1 MRTTFLKKLLNSTLA
16 FSIATSGIIIPNPK
30 AYAQAMQ
37 TEAEQQNDELL
48 SVDFSNYPTLA
59 EGWEAKADKKPYSG
73 GVTSSKSLKLNKSG
87 YYLQTP
93 SFNLESDATL
103 TFYTKGYS
111 TEVNVE
117 SVLKVQVLE
126 NGAWTDIHTL
136 TIFDTANFIK
146 TEVKVPQTATKV
158 KIVLETKGAFNVALD
173 GVALTGTGSIVE
185 GGTEETPETPDH
197 EEVKPPTNG
206 GTTTPDNTEKPGNG
220 ETTTP
225 PTDSKPDADAY
236 GELVISGASSL
247 EVGMNSTLQVTTKN
261 GESISDATFTSSDQA
276 ALSVDNSGKIKAL
289 KEGTHVVSAAAMID
303 GKKYI
308 GDKRI
313 VVSPATEYPVTV
325 FTETFSKIP
334 EFAEGWETNLTADDN
349 YGKSAV
355 KFTKQGQYITTEEF
369 RLDGHGLLKFV
380 AKGNA
385 SQANGTTVLR
395 VQYQSNFKDEWKN
408 LAMFNSFA
416 NNNENFGVRI
426 PEDAT
431 RIRIII
437 EEKGKMNISFDD
449 MSLVAQGLG
458 VKEPDTE
465 KPVIQLTDSVTE
477 GNLDFDITIKADVT
491 DNRKVGDVTLYYRV
505 VGENEFKS
513 VPMGLNDGV
522 YQGIIGKKDLD
533 AKGIEY
539 KIEASDIEGNK
550 ATTDINKISISSDDK
565 TNPEITSI
573 SPADNANV
581 GKNKTPKISAKYADR
596 SGIKLD
602 SIKLFFNDEEVTEK
616 ATITETELTYQV
628 KEALENGTY
637 KVKLQL
643 ADNAGNET
651 EKEWTFKVS
660 DVARNLY
667 FGQLHSHTN
676 LSDGAGSIDDAYTHA
691 REKAKVDFLAVTDH
705 SNSFDND
712 TQANIADGSMS
723 TKWQTGL
730 NAADK
735 YNEDH
740 KFTAIYAYEMTWS
753 AGTGK
758 YGHMNTFNTE
768 GFETRTNS
776 AMNLRNYYETLKT
789 QPQSISQFNH
799 PGTTFGDFVDFGF
812 YDEEIDQLITLV
824 EVGNG
829 DGPIRSSAHFPSYEY
844 YTRALDK
851 GWHVAPTNNQD
862 NHKGLWGNANTAR
875 TVIEAEEL
883 TRDSLYEAIRER
895 RVYSTEDENL
905 HISYELNGATM
916 GSILSEQ
923 DSAEVYIK
931 VMDPDAGDTIDK
943 IQLITDGGRVAH
955 EITNV
960 DATEK
965 EWTLSF
971 EPEASSTYYY
981 VKVTQNDL
989 DIAVTA
995 PVWIGEKENVGI
1007 SGVTVSSSKV
1017 LVGDEVTVDAVV
1029 YNNEATPVTNAKV
1042 EYFVNGS
1049 SKPIATAVLATIK
1062 PSDTATLSAS
1072 FPLTKKG
1079 KNVIEAVITLTVNG
1093 AERQYSERIEVK
1105 TFDSSEVSH
1114 VLIDGSHAN
1123 AYVTE
1128 SKYPNKMQYVTEL
1141 VGQEGGIVHINEKE
1155 ITADVL
1161 NGMDVLILTD
1171 PSNDHFYSDSEVEAI
1186 KAYVEAG
1193 GHLIITSKA
1202 DYGDKTGEYGN
1213 AAQGNKVLEA
1223 IGSALRFNDDQV
1235 IDNTEYS
1242 NQKFR
1247 LYFDDYNEESPYTK
1261 GIDFGKIEQGNSSNQ
1276 DYKFSFYSGNSV
1288 LVEDESANVDVVV
1301 KGHPTTQNTDADNQD
1316 DWTEV
1321 KPGEVVALAVET
1333 LDNGAKIIASGVT
1346 FFSDFEMD
1354 PTRDYSNRTIMT
1366 NIINDVA
1373 PAKAA
1378 QITPIAE
1385 LHVDANGDNEPDL
1398 KGETRTIEGIITSGN
1413 NNPLTSFF
1421 DVVYVQDETGGITI
1435 HPIANTKLKLGQKVR
1450 ITGVVG
1456 SYEGDTQLGEVQEL
1470 TDVEIIDE
1478 SINLVDPTKLSTADS
1493 MLEKYEGLLVSAQ
1506 GVVKSIDTQ
1515 AGNIIINDG
1524 SGDAR
1529 VHINGYIG
1537 GGQSGEEVGAW
1548 ANRIKVGDTLSVI
1561 GLAAE
1566 DAAGKRIRVRNT
1578 DEVIVVEASTETPDN
1593 GGTTTPDNGGA
1604 TTPGNGGATTP
1615 GNGGATT
1622 PGNGG
1627 TTTPGNGENET
1638 SEYNIPQ
1645 SLKDSID
1652 TTVITPVYGKGTQSS
1667 PLKLEVSVKA
1677 TVESIQKLMSGYKV
1691 TVKITPTRSVGVTYD
1706 ITLTNEVETHY
1717 LQLTV
1722 PTQNEAVINFLNSLV
1737 EPTPLPAPKPDN
1749 GGNGNNN
1756 GSNQS
1761 SETPETGYGQL
1772 FGWFAAGMAFIIAGY
1787 VAYTTNKRKN
1797 ESK

>member
-1 MRTTFLKKLLNSTLA
+1 MRITFLKKLLNSTLA
-16 FSIATSGIIIPNPK
+16 FSIATSGMIIPNPT

-37 TEAEQQNDELL
+37 SEVEQSVVFKEGFDNYLEEMPTGWTELGTATKRPYYSTASNSGESTPSVKLGKDGQTLTSPVFSLQTEGTL
-48 SVDFSNYPTLA
+48 SFVAKGNGNSGDFSSEL
-59 EGWEAKADKKPYSG
+59 
-73 GVTSSKSLKLNKSG
+73 V
-87 YYLQTP
+87 
-93 SFNLESDATL
+93 
-103 TFYTKGYS
+103 
-111 TEVNVE
+111 VE
-117 SVLKVQVLE
+117 VLE
-126 NGAWTDIHTL
+126 NNEWVTKIKEVISQDKQTL
-136 TIFDTANFIK
+136 TVDLSESVTQVRFGINKK
-146 TEVKVPQTATKV
+146 TGN
-158 KIVLETKGAFNVALD
+158 IMLD
-173 GVALTGTGSIVE
+173 DIAVYGNGSIVE
-185 GGTEETPETPDH
+185 DSTESTPDVPETETPETPD
-197 EEVKPPTNG
+197 
-206 GTTTPDNTEKPGNG
+206 D

-225 PTDSKPDADAY
+225 PTESKPEVDAY
-236 GELVISGASSL
+236 GELVISGASTL
-247 EVGMNSTLQVTTKN
+247 EVGMNSTVQVTNKE
-261 GESISDATFTSSDQA
+261 GEVVSDVQFESTVPSVLTIDQA
-276 ALSVDNSGKIKAL
+276 GKLKAVS
-289 KEGTHVVSAAAMID
+289 EGITQISATTTIE

-308 GDKRI
+308 GQKRI
-313 VVSPATEYPVTV
+313 EVTKAGEYPITV
-325 FTETFSKIP
+325 FTEDFKKFP
-334 EFAEGWETNLTADDN
+334 QLLEGWETNLAEDDKYSGGN
-349 YGKSAV
+349 IDGPSL
-355 KFTKQGQYITTEEF
+355 KFTKQGQYITTDEF
-369 RLDGHGLLKFV
+369 RLIGHGLLKFS
-380 AKGNA
+380 AKGNSTQA
-385 SQANGTTVLR
+385 SGTTVLR
-395 VQYQSNFKDEWKN
+395 VQYQSDFKDEWKD
-408 LAMFNSFA
+408 LAMFNSFGSKY
-416 NNNENFGVRI
+416 ENFGVRI
-426 PEDAT
+426 PEDGT
-431 RIRIII
+431 RIRIYI
-437 EEKGKMNISFDD
+437 EEKGQMNISFDD
-449 MSLVAQGLG
+449 MSFHAQKLG
-458 VKEPDTE
+458 EKEPDTE
-465 KPVIQLTDSVTE
+465 APVISLVDAVKP
-477 GNLDFDITIKADVT
+477 GNLDYDITVKANVT
-491 DNRKVGDVTLYYRV
+491 DNRKVGDVTLHYRV
-505 VGENEFKS
+505 IGESEFKS
-513 VPMGLNDGV
+513 VPMGLTDGV

-539 KIEASDIEGNK
+539 KIEASDAEGNK
-550 ATTDINKISISSDDK
+550 AETNTEQISISSEDYTK
-565 TNPEITSI
+565 PEITSI
-573 SPADNANV
+573 SPADNANL
-581 GKNKTPKISAKYADR
+581 GKNKTPKISAKYSDR

-602 SIKLFFNDEEVTEK
+602 SVKLFFNDVEVTAK

-628 KEALENGTY
+628 EEALANGTY

-643 ADNAGNET
+643 EDKSGNT
-651 EKEWTFKVS
+651 MEKEWTFKVA

-676 LSDGAGSIDDAYTHA
+676 LSDGAGSIDDAYTY
-691 REKAKVDFLAVTDH
+691 AKEQAGVDFLAVTDH

-730 NAADK
+730 TAADK

-758 YGHMNTFNTE
+758 YGHINTFNTK

-776 AMNLRNYYETLKT
+776 AMNLRKYYETLKT
-789 QPQSISQFNH
+789 QQQSVSQFNH

-812 YDEEIDQLITLV
+812 YDEEIDELITLI

-875 TVIEAEEL
+875 TVVEAEQL

-905 HISYELNGATM
+905 EISYELNGATM

-923 DSAEVYIK
+923 ESAEVYVK

-955 EITNV
+955 EVTNV
-960 DATEK
+960 NTTEK

-971 EPEASSTYYY
+971 TPDASSTYYY
-981 VKVTQNDL
+981 VKVTQGDL

-1007 SGVTVSSSKV
+1007 SGVTASSSKV
-1017 LVGDEVTVDAVV
+1017 LVGDEVTVDTVV
-1029 YNNEATPVTNAKV
+1029 YNNESTSITNAKV
-1042 EYFVNGS
+1042 EYFVNGAS
-1049 SKPIATAVLATIK
+1049 TPIATDVAAIIEA
-1062 PSDTATLSAS
+1062 SDTATLSAS

-1079 KNVIEAVITLTVNG
+1079 KNIIEAVITLTVNG

-1128 SKYPNKMQYVTEL
+1128 SKYPNNMKYVTEL
-1141 VGQEGGIVHINEKE
+1141 VGQEGGIVHINESE
-1155 ITADVL
+1155 ITSEVL
-1161 NGMDVLILTD
+1161 KGMDVLILTD
-1171 PSNDHFYSDSEVEAI
+1171 PSNDHFYSDSEVAVI

-1202 DYGDKTGEYGN
+1202 DYGDKTDEYGN

-1223 IGSALRFNDDQV
+1223 IGSVLRFNDDQV
-1235 IDNTEYS
+1235 VDYTEFS
-1242 NQKFR
+1242 NQNFR
-1247 LYFDDYNEESPYTK
+1247 LYFDDYNEESPYTR
-1261 GIDFGKIEQGNSSNQ
+1261 GIDFGKIEQGNSKNQ

-1288 LVEDESANVDVVV
+1288 LVTDESANVDVVV
-1301 KGHPTTQNTDADNQD
+1301 KGHPTTQNADADKQE
-1316 DWTEV
+1316 DWKELQ
-1321 KPGEVVALAVET
+1321 PGEVIALAVET

-1354 PTRDYSNRTIMT
+1354 SNRDYSNRTIMT

-1398 KGETRTIEGIITSGN
+1398 KGETRTIEGIITAGN
-1413 NNPLTSFF
+1413 SNPLNTFF

-1478 SINLVDPTKLSTADS
+1478 SINLVNPTDLSTADS

-1506 GVVKSIDTQ
+1506 GIVKEIDEK

-1537 GGQSGEEVGAW
+1537 GGSSGEEVSAW
-1548 ANRIKVGDTLSVI
+1548 VNRINVGDTLSVV

-1578 DEVIVVEASTETPDN
+1578 DEVAVVDPSETP
-1593 GGTTTPDNGGA
+1593 
-1604 TTPGNGGATTP
+1604 
-1615 GNGGATT
+1615 
-1622 PGNGG
+1622 
-1627 TTTPGNGENET
+1627 
-1638 SEYNIPQ
+1638 SYVIPEA
-1645 SLKDSID
+1645 LKDVID
-1652 TTVITPVYGKGTQSS
+1652 TTVMTPVSGDGTKET
-1667 PLKLEVSVKA
+1667 PLEIEISEQA
-1677 TVESIQKLMSGYKV
+1677 SVESIKKLVSGYKV
-1691 TVKITPTRSVGVTYD
+1691 TGKLRGTRSGLVYD
-1706 ITLTNEVETHY
+1706 LALTNDANTYY
-1717 LQLTV
+1717 LTLAV
-1722 PTQNEAVINFLNSLV
+1722 PTNNVDVVNYLNQLVNVDSGNNNGNENNS
-1737 EPTPLPAPKPDN
+1737 
-1749 GGNGNNN
+1749 GNGNNN
-1756 GSNQS
+1756 GNESNSGNGNNNGNESNSGNGNNNGNESNSGNVNNNENQNNGS
-1761 SETPETGYGQL
+1761 IQTPETGYGYL
-1772 FGWFAAGMAFIIAGY
+1772 FGWFAAGIALIVAGY
-1787 VAYTTNKRKN
+1787 VTYTTNRRKN

>member
-93 SFNLESDATL
+93 SFNLESEATL

-126 NGAWTDIHTL
+126 NGVWTDIHTL
-136 TIFDTANFIK
+136 TTFDTANFIK

-158 KIVLETKGAFNVALD
+158 KILLETKGAFNVALD

-197 EEVKPPTNG
+197 EEVTPPANG

-225 PTDSKPDADAY
+225 PTESKPDADAY
-236 GELVISGASSL
+236 GELVISGASTL
-247 EVGMNSTLQVTTKN
+247 EVGMNSTLQVTNQEGQTVSDVKF
-261 GESISDATFTSSDQA
+261 ESTVPSVLTVDQA
-276 ALSVDNSGKIKAL
+276 GKMNAVA
-289 KEGTHVVSAAAMID
+289 EGITQISATTMID

-308 GDKRI
+308 GQKRI
-313 VVSPATEYPVTV
+313 EVTKAGEYPVTV
-325 FTETFSKIP
+325 FDEGFK
-334 EFAEGWETNLTADDN
+334 EFPNLPQGWSTNLADDDKYSGGN
-349 YGKSAV
+349 IAGPSL
-355 KFTKQGQYITTEEF
+355 KFAKQGQYIETDEF
-369 RLDGHGLLKFV
+369 RLIGHGLLKFA
-380 AKGNA
+380 AKGNS
-385 SQANGTTVLR
+385 SQASGTTVLR

-408 LAMFNSFA
+408 LAMFNSFSSKY
-416 NNNENFGVRI
+416 ENFGVRI

-431 RIRIII
+431 RIRIYI
-437 EEKGKMNISFDD
+437 EEKGQMNISFDD
-449 MSLVAQGLG
+449 MSFHAQKLG
-458 VKEPDTE
+458 VKEEDTE
-465 KPVIQLTDSVTE
+465 APVISLVDMVDS

-643 ADNAGNET
+643 ADNAGNKT
-651 EKEWTFKVS
+651 EKEWTFKVA

-691 REKAKVDFLAVTDH
+691 RENAKVDFLAVTDH

-723 TKWQTGL
+723 EKWQTGL
-730 NAADK
+730 SAADK

-789 QPQSISQFNH
+789 QPQSVSQFNH

-812 YDEEIDQLITLV
+812 YDEEIDELITLI

-1049 SKPIATAVLATIK
+1049 SEPIATAALATIK

-1171 PSNDHFYSDSEVEAI
+1171 PSNDHFYSNSEVEAI
-1186 KAYVEAG
+1186 KAYVQAG

-1213 AAQGNKVLEA
+1213 AAQGNKVLQA

-1288 LVEDESANVDVVV
+1288 LVENESANVDVVV
-1301 KGHPTTQNTDADNQD
+1301 KGHPTTQNTDADNQG

-1478 SINLVDPTKLSTADS
+1478 SINLVEPTKLTAAQT
-1493 MLEKYEGLLVSAQ
+1493 MLEEYEGLLVSTQ

-1515 AGNIIINDG
+1515 AGNIIISDE
-1524 SGDAR
+1524 SGEAR

-1537 GGQSGEEVGAW
+1537 GGQSGEAVGAW

-1578 DEVIVVEASTETPDN
+1578 DEVVVVEVSTETPDN

-1615 GNGGATT
+1615 GNGGTTT

-1627 TTTPGNGENET
+1627 TT
-1638 SEYNIPQ
+1638 
-1645 SLKDSID
+1645 
-1652 TTVITPVYGKGTQSS
+1652 V
-1667 PLKLEVSVKA
+1667 
-1677 TVESIQKLMSGYKV
+1677 
-1691 TVKITPTRSVGVTYD
+1691 
-1706 ITLTNEVETHY
+1706 
-1717 LQLTV
+1717 
-1722 PTQNEAVINFLNSLV
+1722 
-1737 EPTPLPAPKPDN
+1737 PDN
-1749 GGNGNNN
+1749 GGTTTPDNGGTTTPDNGGNNN

-1772 FGWFAAGMAFIIAGY
+1772 LGWFAAGMSFIIVGY

>member
-1 MRTTFLKKLLNSTLA
+1 
-16 FSIATSGIIIPNPK
+16 
-30 AYAQAMQ
+30 
-37 TEAEQQNDELL
+37 
-48 SVDFSNYPTLA
+48 
-59 EGWEAKADKKPYSG
+59 
-73 GVTSSKSLKLNKSG
+73 
-87 YYLQTP
+87 
-93 SFNLESDATL
+93 
-103 TFYTKGYS
+103 
-111 TEVNVE
+111 
-117 SVLKVQVLE
+117 
-126 NGAWTDIHTL
+126 
-136 TIFDTANFIK
+136 
-146 TEVKVPQTATKV
+146 
-158 KIVLETKGAFNVALD
+158 
-173 GVALTGTGSIVE
+173 
-185 GGTEETPETPDH
+185 
-197 EEVKPPTNG
+197 
-206 GTTTPDNTEKPGNG
+206 
-220 ETTTP
+220 
-225 PTDSKPDADAY
+225 
-236 GELVISGASSL
+236 
-247 EVGMNSTLQVTTKN
+247 
-261 GESISDATFTSSDQA
+261 
-276 ALSVDNSGKIKAL
+276 
-289 KEGTHVVSAAAMID
+289 
-303 GKKYI
+303 
-308 GDKRI
+308 
-313 VVSPATEYPVTV
+313 
-325 FTETFSKIP
+325 
-334 EFAEGWETNLTADDN
+334 
-349 YGKSAV
+349 
-355 KFTKQGQYITTEEF
+355 
-369 RLDGHGLLKFV
+369 
-380 AKGNA
+380 
-385 SQANGTTVLR
+385 
-395 VQYQSNFKDEWKN
+395 
-408 LAMFNSFA
+408 
-416 NNNENFGVRI
+416 
-426 PEDAT
+426 
-431 RIRIII
+431 
-437 EEKGKMNISFDD
+437 
-449 MSLVAQGLG
+449 
-458 VKEPDTE
+458 
-465 KPVIQLTDSVTE
+465 
-477 GNLDFDITIKADVT
+477 
-491 DNRKVGDVTLYYRV
+491 
-505 VGENEFKS
+505 
-513 VPMGLNDGV
+513 
-522 YQGIIGKKDLD
+522 
-533 AKGIEY
+533 
-539 KIEASDIEGNK
+539 
-550 ATTDINKISISSDDK
+550 
-565 TNPEITSI
+565 
-573 SPADNANV
+573 
-581 GKNKTPKISAKYADR
+581 
-596 SGIKLD
+596 
-602 SIKLFFNDEEVTEK
+602 
-616 ATITETELTYQV
+616 
-628 KEALENGTY
+628 
-637 KVKLQL
+637 
-643 ADNAGNET
+643 
-651 EKEWTFKVS
+651 
-660 DVARNLY
+660 
-667 FGQLHSHTN
+667 
-676 LSDGAGSIDDAYTHA
+676 
-691 REKAKVDFLAVTDH
+691 
-705 SNSFDND
+705 
-712 TQANIADGSMS
+712 
-723 TKWQTGL
+723 
-730 NAADK
+730 
-735 YNEDH
+735 
-740 KFTAIYAYEMTWS
+740 MTWS

-1171 PSNDHFYSDSEVEAI
+1171 PSNDHFYSNSEVEAI
-1186 KAYVEAG
+1186 KAYVQAG

-1213 AAQGNKVLEA
+1213 ATQGNKVLQA

-1288 LVEDESANVDVVV
+1288 LVKDESANVDVVV
-1301 KGHPTTQNTDADNQD
+1301 KGHPTTQNTDADNQG

-1478 SINLVDPTKLSTADS
+1478 SINLVEPTKLTAAQT
-1493 MLEKYEGLLVSAQ
+1493 MLEEYEGLLVSTQ
-1506 GVVKSIDTQ
+1506 GVVQSIDTQ
-1515 AGNIIINDG
+1515 AGNIIISDE
-1524 SGDAR
+1524 SGEAR

-1537 GGQSGEEVGAW
+1537 GGQSGEAVGAW
-1548 ANRIKVGDTLSVI
+1548 ANRIKVGDTLSVV

-1578 DEVIVVEASTETPDN
+1578 DEVVVVEVSTETPDN
-1593 GGTTTPDNGGA
+1593 GGTTTPDNGGT
-1604 TTPGNGGATTP
+1604 TTPD
-1615 GNGGATT
+1615 
-1622 PGNGG
+1622 NGG
-1627 TTTPGNGENET
+1627 TTTP
-1638 SEYNIPQ
+1638 
-1645 SLKDSID
+1645 
-1652 TTVITPVYGKGTQSS
+1652 
-1667 PLKLEVSVKA
+1667 
-1677 TVESIQKLMSGYKV
+1677 
-1691 TVKITPTRSVGVTYD
+1691 
-1706 ITLTNEVETHY
+1706 
-1717 LQLTV
+1717 
-1722 PTQNEAVINFLNSLV
+1722 
-1737 EPTPLPAPKPDN
+1737 DN
-1749 GGNGNNN
+1749 GGNNN